1 MKRFSVCRRRNGA
14 IEKLTPEYI
23 KDVMKSEFYN
33 KAARCKDRSQDV
45 KKQICVKVK
54 TNKKKSKS
62 SDGGARINPLK

>member
-33 KAARCKDRSQDV
+33 KAARCKDRSQDL
-45 KKQICVKVK
+45 KKQICEKVK